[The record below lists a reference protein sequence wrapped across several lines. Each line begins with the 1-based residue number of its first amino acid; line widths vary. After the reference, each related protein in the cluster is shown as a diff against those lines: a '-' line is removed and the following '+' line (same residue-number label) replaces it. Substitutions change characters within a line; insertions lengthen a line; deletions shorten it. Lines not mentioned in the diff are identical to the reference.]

1 MLAQLFELAVGH
13 VFFDPQMTAD
23 PLKKLDHLCRLPLC
37 EKIDLQ
43 IEMAALIGLRA
54 HPVLTDQHEG
64 REQHRFERQDHRQER
79 ERKRIKNREPPYEPA
94 IGPDPRCN
102 PGNLDDDESIRA
114 GELPDGFRQATV
126 RRDTLFLFGL
136 EPNDRLY
143 VVLMKL

>member
-94 IGPDPRCN
+94 IAP
-102 PGNLDDDESIRA
+102 IHA
-114 GELPDGFRQATV
+114 ATQAIWTMMKAFVPANCPMASDKRPV
-126 RRDTLFLFGL
+126 RETRSSCSASSRMIVSMLSS
-136 EPNDRLY
+136 
-143 VVLMKL
+143 